1 MRDKEVHL
9 SNGEDEE
16 IEDNTAG
23 EIPEIV
29 NPQTQINP
37 TQIQEGRTTG
47 SKRRSLPPPIIPFVA
62 TTQRTWHDM
71 DTVSTM
77 ALEYL
82 SMAATDYLGY
92 DTWIEQERPVHSDS
106 AMNIGAIM
114 SHLAEYLVCS
124 VFKVDKIG

>member
-16 IEDNTAG
+16 IEDNMVG

-37 TQIQEGRTTG
+37 TQIQEGKTTG

-62 TTQRTWHDM
+62 TT
-71 DTVSTM
+71 
-77 ALEYL
+77 
-82 SMAATDYLGY
+82 
-92 DTWIEQERPVHSDS
+92 
-106 AMNIGAIM
+106 
-114 SHLAEYLVCS
+114 
-124 VFKVDKIG
+124 